1 VDVFVRR
8 EGLRRFQWSFYIVG
22 GEKVLKLTAA
32 LTAAVM
38 LIPFRRCVLDSAVL
52 AFELPI
58 SFGIFWHAQ
67 SMFNPVSLAGQF
79 ETHLCERHDILAV
92 PLRCKLDAFL
102 RHSLKEVF
110 RQLSGRLGVGFLCL
124 FGSSVYE

>member
-1 VDVFVRR
+1 MDVFVRR

-22 GEKVLKLTAA
+22 GEKVSK